1 MGIERRIRR
10 QEERKVIN
18 QINQAQQ
25 DFLKELLSMTQE
37 EKDEFVAKIK
47 KEYEEYQNQLKS
59 WDADV
64 KETE

>member
-10 QEERKVIN
+10 QEERKAIS

-37 EKDEFVAKIK
+37 EKDEYVAKIK
-47 KEYEEYQNQLKS
+47 REYEEYQNQLKT
-59 WDADV
+59 WQDADAN
-64 KETE
+64 KE